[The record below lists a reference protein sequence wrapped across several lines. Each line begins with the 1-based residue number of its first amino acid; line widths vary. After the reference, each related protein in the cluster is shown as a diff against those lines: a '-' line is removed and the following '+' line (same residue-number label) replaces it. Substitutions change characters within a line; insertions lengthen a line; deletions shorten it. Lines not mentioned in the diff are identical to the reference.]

1 MNFLKK
7 YFLFSLLLLLIP
19 RVEALP
25 NQPLS
30 QSAAGDE
37 GQGVDGAQQPS
48 VQEAP
53 NGVTPASAQMTTS
66 ATQPIAPA
74 VELGKRS
81 TEPTPPWMKPR
92 ELSSFQTLLQHSP
105 FSLATA
111 EDSSPISDR
120 YMLTG
125 IITLGGEEQVFVM
138 DRNDQSRELLT
149 KKPNAKGMAL
159 VNIIHNDD
167 PNKLKATIRV
177 NGETGVINNIDLAE
191 NNGKGSRPGAPP
203 SPYAKSGSHLPAT
216 SRYPGTYPGTGRIP
230 PSQNP
235 GLPPSNYNNRRV
247 IRRPP
252 ISAPSGGQNNYQQ
265 GMPSNY
271 PPPSS
276 SGYPGTSGYPP
287 SNYQPNSPS
296 GRPPSSYQPRAS
308 AGSYESSVP
317 GY

>member
-19 RVEALP
+19 TAGALP
-25 NQPLS
+25 
-30 QSAAGDE
+30 A
-37 GQGVDGAQQPS
+37 
-48 VQEAP
+48 
-53 NGVTPASAQMTTS
+53 
-66 ATQPIAPA
+66 
-74 VELGKRS
+74 
-81 TEPTPPWMKPR
+81 EPVPPWMRPR
-92 ELSSFQTLLQHSP
+92 ELSSFQTLMQHSP

-111 EDSSPISDR
+111 EDSSPISER

-125 IITLGGEEQVFVM
+125 IITLDGEEQIFVM

-159 VNIIHNDD
+159 VNIIHDDD

-177 NGETGVINNIDLAE
+177 NGDTGVINNIDLE
-191 NNGKGSRPGAPP
+191 NSGKGSKPGVPA

-216 SRYPGTYPGTGRIP
+216 SRYPGAGRMP
-230 PSQNP
+230 PSQNQ

-252 ISAPSGGQNNYQQ
+252 ISTPSGSQNYQQ

-271 PPPSS
+271 PPSS
-276 SGYPGTSGYPP
+276 SGAYPGTSGYPP
-287 SNYQPNSPS
+287 SNYQPSAPS

-308 AGSYESSVP
+308 AGSYESAIP